1 MKDRKPSDVYR
12 IKIKGHLDS
21 SWSEWFEGLTIA
33 NESDET
39 TVLTGIVADQPAL
52 HGLLAKVRD
61 LGLQLLLVEYVA
73 AEERCPDEP

>member
-12 IKIKGHLDS
+12 IKVKGHLDS

-33 NESDET
+33 NESNET

-52 HGLLAKVRD
+52 HGLLAKVWGP
-61 LGLQLLLVEYVA
+61 GLRLLPVKCVA
-73 AEERCPDEP
+73 AQERCPDEP